1 MTTEAVFALYCDLE
15 LRQYIIDT
23 AKALTDNRRWQ
34 KDLVGHAWY
43 RLGEAD
49 PQKTIEYYSRF
60 AGLVMRKRWLLA
72 IYKEILIT

>member
-34 KDLVGHAWY
+34 KDLVGHAWFV
-43 RLGEAD
+43 LGEAKE
-49 PQKTIEYYSRF
+49 QRTIDYYKRLVGLFMKREYWLLVYG
-60 AGLVMRKRWLLA
+60 GLV
-72 IYKEILIT
+72 IC